1 MKSTDFKVTK
11 AGEGEATREETI
23 LEKAERIVMKDR
35 EEMYGHPKDN
45 HRCTAALWTG
55 YLDRRA
61 QVLSVT
67 ERYDITLEDVCFLNI
82 LQKVSR
88 CANTITKDSLADIAG
103 WARCIERIMD
113 ADLPGSDDQ
122 NKHTFSTGIDGGT
135 ICERCH
141 QEFEHDIHIDRQGN
155 RM

>member
-23 LEKAERIVMKDR
+23 LEKAERIVMGDR

-45 HRCTAALWTG
+45 HKCTAELWNA
-55 YLDRRA
+55 YLKRRR
-61 QVLSVT
+61 QTIHGNVDFVLT
-67 ERYDITLEDVCFLNI
+67 PEDVCFLNI